1 MTQRA
6 SIPNDVPRAFED
18 EDCDRLPF
26 VVSAPSQESVGLLR
40 YFILSQAI
48 YGRSHNSRTCTVLHD
63 LAYGAYRALSRML
76 LRRGDPFQG
85 TMGWLNDTLNF
96 FLSRQ

>member
-26 VVSAPSQESVGLLR
+26 VVSAPSQEYVWLLR
-40 YFILSQAI
+40 YFNLM
-48 YGRSHNSRTCTVLHD
+48 RSNRRPHYSRACTVLHD
-63 LAYGAYRALSRML
+63 VAYGAYRVAEISLE
-76 LRRGDPFQG
+76 G
-85 TMGWLNDTLNF
+85 TIGWLNDKL
-96 FLSRQ
+96 